1 LAIFWSIC
9 YSKRMQW
16 DTRFWKPIR
25 LKNGRKIETLGEAR
39 DLIHALPKGQRLD
52 SEWQLAAELL
62 ARASEATS
70 LADDALSQL
79 VRALRA
85 EELI

>member
-1 LAIFWSIC
+1 
-9 YSKRMQW
+9 MQW
-16 DTRFWKPIR
+16 DTKFRKPIK

-39 DLIHALPKGQRLD
+39 DLIQALPKGQRLD
-52 SEWQLAAELL
+52 PEWQLAAELL

-85 EELI
+85 RELI